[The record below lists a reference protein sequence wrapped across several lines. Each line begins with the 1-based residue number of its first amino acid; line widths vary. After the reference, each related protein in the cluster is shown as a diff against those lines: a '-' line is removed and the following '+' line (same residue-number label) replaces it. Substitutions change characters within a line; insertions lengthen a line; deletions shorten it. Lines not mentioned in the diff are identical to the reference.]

1 MVSKK
6 ILQKCKKI
14 KLIITDVDGVLTD
27 GGMYYSAKG
36 EEFKK
41 FNAIDG
47 MAVELLRK
55 QGIKTVFMTKENS
68 QIAKQRGKKVKA
80 AAVFVNVIKKEKL
93 LSKICHNFRVETEE
107 IAYIGDDINDLEA
120 LKNVGL
126 SATPPNT
133 PILNYLKPDLITTRK
148 SGLGA
153 FRDLA
158 EFILESQ
165 DINPTF

>member
-41 FNAIDG
+41 FNAVDG

-80 AAVFVNVIKKEKL
+80 AAVFVNIISKEKL
-93 LSKICHNFRVETEE
+93 LSKICRKFRVNSEE
-107 IAYIGDDINDLEA
+107 VAYIGDDVNDAKIMKL
-120 LKNVGL
+120 VGF
-126 SATPPNT
+126 SATPVNGLSQVKKT
-133 PILNYLKPDLITTRK
+133 ADYICK
-148 SGLGA
+148 SRGGEGA
-153 FRDLA
+153 FREFADL
-158 EFILESQ
+158 ILLK
-165 DINPTF
+165 I

>member
-14 KLIITDVDGVLTD
+14 KLVITDVDGVLTD
-27 GGMYYSAKG
+27 GGIYYSAKG
-36 EEFKK
+36 EEFRK

-93 LSKICHNFRVETEE
+93 LSKICHKFRVETEE
-107 IAYIGDDINDLEA
+107 IAYIGDDINDFEIMKL
-120 LKNVGL
+120 VGF
-126 SATPPNT
+126 SATPANGLYQ
-133 PILNYLKPDLITTRK
+133 IKKIADYICK
-148 SGLGA
+148 SRGGEGA
-153 FRDLA
+153 FREFTDL
-158 EFILESQ
+158 ILLK
-165 DINPTF
+165 I

>member
-14 KLIITDVDGVLTD
+14 KLVITDVDGVLTD
-27 GGMYYSAKG
+27 GGIYYSAKG
-36 EEFKK
+36 EEFRK

-80 AAVFVNVIKKEKL
+80 AAVFVNIISKEKL
-93 LSKICHNFRVETEE
+93 LPKICHKFRVNPEE
-107 IAYIGDDINDLEA
+107 IAYIGDDINDAKIMKL
-120 LKNVGL
+120 VGF
-126 SATPPNT
+126 SATPVNGLYQ
-133 PILNYLKPDLITTRK
+133 IKKIADYICKTR
-148 SGLGA
+148 GGDGA
-153 FRDLA
+153 FREFTDLII
-158 EFILESQ
+158 FNI
-165 DINPTF
+165 

>member
-14 KLIITDVDGVLTD
+14 KLVITDVDGVLTD

-41 FNAIDG
+41 FNAVDG

-68 QIAKQRGKKVKA
+68 QIAKQRGKKVQA
-80 AAVFVNVIKKEKL
+80 AAVFVNIISKEKL
-93 LSKICHNFRVETEE
+93 LSKICHKFRVNLEE
-107 IAYIGDDINDLEA
+107 IAYIGDDVNDAKIMKL
-120 LKNVGL
+120 VGF
-126 SATPPNT
+126 SATP
-133 PILNYLKPDLITTRK
+133 LNGLYHVKKIADYICK
-148 SGLGA
+148 SRGGNGA
-153 FRDLA
+153 FREFVDL
-158 EFILESQ
+158 ILSK
-165 DINPTF
+165 I

>member
-14 KLIITDVDGVLTD
+14 KLVITDVDGVLTD

-41 FNAIDG
+41 FNAVDG

-80 AAVFVNVIKKEKL
+80 AAVFVNVIKKEKQ
-93 LSKICHNFRVETEE
+93 LSKICHDFRVETEE
-107 IAYIGDDINDLEA
+107 IAYIGDDINDFEIMKL
-120 LKNVGL
+120 VGF
-126 SATPPNT
+126 SATPANGLYQ
-133 PILNYLKPDLITTRK
+133 IKKIADYICK
-148 SGLGA
+148 SRGGEGA
-153 FRDLA
+153 FREFTDL
-158 EFILESQ
+158 ILLK
-165 DINPTF
+165 I

>member
-68 QIAKQRGKKVKA
+68 QIAKQRGKKVQA
-80 AAVFVNVIKKEKL
+80 AAVVNIISKEKL
-93 LSKICHNFRVETEE
+93 LPKICHRFSVEAEE
-107 IAYIGDDINDLEA
+107 IAYIGDDINDFEIMKL
-120 LKNVGL
+120 VGF
-126 SATPPNT
+126 SATPVNGLYQVKK
-133 PILNYLKPDLITTRK
+133 IADYICK
-148 SGLGA
+148 SRGGEGA
-153 FRDLA
+153 FREFTDL
-158 EFILESQ
+158 ILLKL
-165 DINPTF
+165 

>member
-27 GGMYYSAKG
+27 GGIYYSAKG

-68 QIAKQRGKKVKA
+68 QIAKQRGKKVQV
-80 AAVFVNVIKKEKL
+80 AAVFVNIVNKEKL
-93 LSKICHNFRVETEE
+93 LSKICHRFRVNPEE
-107 IAYIGDDINDLEA
+107 IAYIGDDVNDVKIMKLVGFSAAPIN
-120 LKNVGL
+120 GL
-126 SATPPNT
+126 HQVKKIADY
-133 PILNYLKPDLITTRK
+133 ICK
-148 SGLGA
+148 SRGGEGA
-153 FRDLA
+153 FREFTDL
-158 EFILESQ
+158 ILLK
-165 DINPTF
+165 I

>member
-68 QIAKQRGKKVKA
+68 QIAKQRGKKVQV
-80 AAVFVNVIKKEKL
+80 AAVFVNIISKEKL
-93 LSKICHNFRVETEE
+93 LPKICHRFSVEAEE
-107 IAYIGDDINDLEA
+107 IAYIGDDINDFEIMKL
-120 LKNVGL
+120 VGF
-126 SATPPNT
+126 SATPVNGLYQVKK
-133 PILNYLKPDLITTRK
+133 IADYICK
-148 SGLGA
+148 SRGGEGA
-153 FRDLA
+153 FREFTDL
-158 EFILESQ
+158 ILSKL
-165 DINPTF
+165 